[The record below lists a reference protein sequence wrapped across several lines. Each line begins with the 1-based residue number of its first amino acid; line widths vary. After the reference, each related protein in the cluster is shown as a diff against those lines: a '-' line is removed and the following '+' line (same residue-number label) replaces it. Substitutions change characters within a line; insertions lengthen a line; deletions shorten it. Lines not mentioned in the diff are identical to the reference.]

1 MSEEIIRNL
10 LKYKEIMRVKCAP
23 VTGIA
28 VSGIAA
34 PVTGIKH
41 ETCRSHNTW
50 LLFYV
55 RIVLI

>member
-1 MSEEIIRNL
+1 
-10 LKYKEIMRVKCAP
+10 MRVKCAP

-55 RIVLI
+55 RIVLIQYFEKFWDF